1 MQDATSRVERT
12 LLGRASGWVLLVLA
26 VLPWQATL
34 AQAPSNP
41 SLNAQLLVAAR
52 QGDLPAVKAALA
64 RGAEPS
70 SRNGQGKTALVMA
83 AEKGQVD
90 LALTMIEAGTDV
102 NLATVERVTPLM
114 TASYVGTAV
123 VVQGLLKKG
132 ARWEPVDRMGKPAA
146 LYAAGQGQL
155 DALRLLLEA
164 GAPVNGAYENQL
176 TALMWAA
183 GQGHLDVTQL
193 LLARGADRSAR
204 DDRGLTARD
213 MALQAGYPEIAELL
227 ASSTGVSK

>member
-70 SRNGQGKTALVMA
+70 SRNGQGKTA
-83 AEKGQVD
+83 
-90 LALTMIEAGTDV
+90 
-102 NLATVERVTPLM
+102 R
-114 TASYVGTAV
+114 
-123 VVQGLLKKG
+123 
-132 ARWEPVDRMGKPAA
+132 ARRAA
-146 LYAAGQGQL
+146 L
-155 DALRLLLEA
+155 
-164 GAPVNGAYENQL
+164 PSP
-176 TALMWAA
+176 
-183 GQGHLDVTQL
+183 
-193 LLARGADRSAR
+193 LA
-204 DDRGLTARD
+204 
-213 MALQAGYPEIAELL
+213 I
-227 ASSTGVSK
+227 